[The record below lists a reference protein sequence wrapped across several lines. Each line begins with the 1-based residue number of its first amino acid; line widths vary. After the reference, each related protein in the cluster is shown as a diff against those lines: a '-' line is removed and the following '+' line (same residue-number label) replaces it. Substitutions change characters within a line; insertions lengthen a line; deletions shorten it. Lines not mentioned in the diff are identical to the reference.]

1 MGAVPNG
8 VQFVDTN
15 IRRVL
20 HRVFVGPDVPEP
32 AAKEPSLPAIAEK
45 LVPPEGN
52 AAWTWNQAIVAFRK
66 RTFRRVALPRS
77 AGQRWQP
84 PRTL

>member
-1 MGAVPNG
+1 MGALPNAVP
-8 VQFVDTN
+8 FIDTN

-32 AAKEPSLPAIAEK
+32 AAKEPALLTIAEK

-52 AAWTWNQAIVAFRK
+52 AAWTWNQAVMGFRK
-66 RTFRRVALPRS
+66 PVHTPA
-77 AGQRWQP
+77 
-84 PRTL
+84 TH